1 MWSLNS
7 QTFRGEDMKNLVLRF
22 INDTEGQD
30 LMVQQY
36 VNNRI
41 KGDPIFTSSQQSLE
55 QEAGVVP
62 VALELGMVMLQRAQG
77 QKDAAIRKE
86 QLQNWKT

>member
-30 LMVQQY
+30 LIEYALLAALVALGAVAGMGALAGGINQKFSAV
-36 VNNRI
+36 
-41 KGDPIFTSSQQSLE
+41 SSQLNNAS
-55 QEAGVVP
+55 
-62 VALELGMVMLQRAQG
+62 
-77 QKDAAIRKE
+77 
-86 QLQNWKT
+86 